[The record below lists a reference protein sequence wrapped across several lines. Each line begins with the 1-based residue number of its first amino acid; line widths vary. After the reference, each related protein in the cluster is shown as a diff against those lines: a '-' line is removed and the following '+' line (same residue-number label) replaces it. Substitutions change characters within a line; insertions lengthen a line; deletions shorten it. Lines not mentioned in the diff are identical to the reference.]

1 MNEPVSKWAQRHGVE
16 LLWPEQFT
24 AGRGETA
31 FMSLGEAYD
40 FQPNVC
46 IDYGKFIERVPFFVL
61 RPATFDQLLAT
72 VAFLNEASIPYK
84 VRGSAHSAGGQV
96 LFDEGAIIDLTAL
109 TRIVDDATQS
119 EEITVEGGISWLSLA
134 HYLRPQNRR
143 PVALTDNLRTT
154 IGGTLAVGGFGDTTH
169 LYGLQISSVTELTLL
184 TPAAQVRQ
192 LGPSDKI
199 LNYVLAGRGQL
210 GIIARARL
218 KTLHRPPMLSAR
230 VVQWNSVPDYVADAI
245 GLIEAGTAEFSRT
258 RLYFKPESRHRN
270 PVSGILGNFQGEI
283 PAEEAWPNT
292 IKHGKVNPSQ
302 QIDFLE
308 HYSQDP
314 TENWKLCSPAVEIVF
329 PLPDGL
335 KVWEQINRLILESGL
350 FQYLNR
356 GASIMVLRGDRRFPL
371 APLPDADFCMMVAI
385 RPAMPLQAV
394 RSCLPLLQRIQS
406 QALMSGCK
414 IYLMSIEPKAPK
426 FLEMQFGPF
435 LPELVAL
442 KKELDPKGL
451 LNPGLLE

>member
-1 MNEPVSKWAQRHGVE
+1 MNEPVSKCAQRHRVE

-109 TRIVDDATQS
+109 TRIVDDAPQS

-169 LYGLQISSVTELTLL
+169 LYGLQIASVTELTLL
-184 TPAAQVRQ
+184 TPGAEVRR
-192 LGPSDKI
+192 LRPSDK
-199 LNYVLAGRGQL
+199 
-210 GIIARARL
+210 
-218 KTLHRPPMLSAR
+218 
-230 VVQWNSVPDYVADAI
+230 
-245 GLIEAGTAEFSRT
+245 
-258 RLYFKPESRHRN
+258 
-270 PVSGILGNFQGEI
+270 
-283 PAEEAWPNT
+283 
-292 IKHGKVNPSQ
+292 
-302 QIDFLE
+302 
-308 HYSQDP
+308 
-314 TENWKLCSPAVEIVF
+314 
-329 PLPDGL
+329 
-335 KVWEQINRLILESGL
+335 
-350 FQYLNR
+350 
-356 GASIMVLRGDRRFPL
+356 
-371 APLPDADFCMMVAI
+371 
-385 RPAMPLQAV
+385 
-394 RSCLPLLQRIQS
+394 
-406 QALMSGCK
+406 
-414 IYLMSIEPKAPK
+414 
-426 FLEMQFGPF
+426 
-435 LPELVAL
+435 
-442 KKELDPKGL
+442 
-451 LNPGLLE
+451 